1 VCSSDLDSRLAALLD
16 RVRASLEQP
25 HDLNSL
31 AAQALMSRR
40 TFTRHFRQLTGATVG
55 QWLLGERLGLAQR
68 LLESTDHGIERIA
81 QLAGFGSPEALR
93 LHFRRSLG
101 VSPSQWRQSF
111 GARDGA

>member
-1 VCSSDLDSRLAALLD
+1 
-16 RVRASLEQP
+16 
-25 HDLNSL
+25 
-31 AAQALMSRR
+31 MSRR

-93 LHFRRSLG
+93 LHFRRNLG
-101 VSPSQWRQSF
+101 VSPSHWRQSF
-111 GARDGA
+111 GSREGG